1 MAEMADLKSIV
12 AQNIMDLRRRNNMTQ
27 LDLAERLNYT
37 DKAVSKWERGESL
50 PDIAVLK
57 TIADM
62 FDVTIDY
69 LVSAEHEDPEANH
82 IWLESEEEVS
92 EKEKNK
98 RKRLL
103 THAYITGV
111 SVLLVWLLATFAF
124 VMCGLVN
131 PEQTMHWLAFLYAV
145 PVSCV
150 VWLIFNSIWFN
161 SRRNFWIISFLM
173 WSVFAA
179 IHVTWNRQPSAPHP
193 FILWRE
199 MVMICAGGVERRNHW
214 AARAT
219 FLR

>member
-111 SVLLVWLLATFAF
+111 SVLLIWLLATFAF

-145 PVSCV
+145 PASCV

-161 SRRNFWIISFLM
+161 PRRNFWIISFLM

-179 IHVTWNRQPSAPHP
+179 IHVTCSVFGVAQVWLLY
-193 FILWRE
+193 ILGIPGQAIILLWSRLFK
-199 MVMICAGGVERRNHW
+199 R
-214 AARAT
+214 T
-219 FLR
+219 K

>member
-1 MAEMADLKSIV
+1 
-12 AQNIMDLRRRNNMTQ
+12 MTQ

-145 PVSCV
+145 PASCV

-161 SRRNFWIISFLM
+161 PRRNFWIISFLM

-179 IHVTWNRQPSAPHP
+179 IHVTCSVFGVAQVWLLY
-193 FILWRE
+193 ILGIPGQAIILLWSRLFK
-199 MVMICAGGVERRNHW
+199 R
-214 AARAT
+214 T
-219 FLR
+219 K

>member
-150 VWLIFNSIWFN
+150 VWLVFNSIWFN

-179 IHVTWNRQPSAPHP
+179 IHVTCSVFGVAQVWLLY
-193 FILWRE
+193 ILGIPGQAIILLWSRLFK
-199 MVMICAGGVERRNHW
+199 R
-214 AARAT
+214 T
-219 FLR
+219 K

>member
-145 PVSCV
+145 PASCV

-161 SRRNFWIISFLM
+161 PRRNFWIISFLM

-179 IHVTWNRQPSAPHP
+179 IHVTCSVFGVAQVWLLY
-193 FILWRE
+193 ILGIPGQAIILLWSRLFK
-199 MVMICAGGVERRNHW
+199 R
-214 AARAT
+214 T
-219 FLR
+219 K

>member
-62 FDVTIDY
+62 FNVTIDY
-69 LVSAEHEDPEANH
+69 LVSAEHEDPEEHH

-98 RKRLL
+98 RKRVL

-124 VMCGLVN
+124 VMCGLIN

-145 PVSCV
+145 PLSCV
-150 VWLIFNSIWFN
+150 IWLIFNSIWFN
-161 SRRNFWIISFLM
+161 PRRNFWIISFLM

-179 IHVTWNRQPSAPHP
+179 IHVTCSVFGVAQVWLLY
-193 FILWRE
+193 ILGIPGQAIILLWSRLFK
-199 MVMICAGGVERRNHW
+199 R
-214 AARAT
+214 T
-219 FLR
+219 K

>member
-179 IHVTWNRQPSAPHP
+179 IHVTCSVFGVAQVWLLY
-193 FILWRE
+193 ILGIPGQAIILLWSRLFK
-199 MVMICAGGVERRNHW
+199 R
-214 AARAT
+214 T
-219 FLR
+219 K